1 MSDFQFMDTENKPL
15 NYGAAF
21 NTFYTY
27 SFINNAL
34 FYPLVPAPYIDF
46 YQRFVRQWFYWY
58 DGYVP
63 YLHVQD
69 NGIFSTRLATTL
81 VKKVAA
87 QINGGKLLLETNGK
101 DDVGDNLH
109 FAEEWMNKN
118 DISNKIDSLVEF
130 AAAGGTSLIKLNFD
144 GKDLWMQPMRLD
156 NYFIDADWKGRVIDF
171 TGFIQTFTQ
180 TIRKDQQ
187 NYVFYLL
194 ERRFFGDDGK
204 PYVKYIVKRSTQNIT
219 TARDYNMSETQE
231 IPYEDLPKKVKTA
244 LKDQYNGIALN
255 VEQPLPFNDCLGLY
269 TYKFTPHISNLPQ
282 LPYGDSLFSTI
293 ISYLLSYD
301 YYFSALNTN
310 MYVGRSRVLMP
321 KAMQN
326 PNNQR
331 ENNWNDGLDS
341 FTFTK
346 VPYTNPDDQKPLPLQ
361 FDLRSADWTKIRNIL
376 LESIATGI
384 GINPSTLASFLDDNS
399 ARTARQI
406 STEEGATALYVENKR
421 ELLRTPINHMLETVL
436 EFYNKIPNI
445 VVKFSKAG
453 TTNLRNLVEIGQ
465 ILKTLGVDNR
475 TLIEM
480 IFVDKS
486 QDQIDEIM
494 TRMDAQKEK
503 EIKLEQSE
511 QSEPFT
517 PQDNGNQPGLPS
529 NTSAVPTAE
538 SVE

>member
-1 MSDFQFMDTENKPL
+1 MSDFQFIDTDNKPL

-21 NTFYTY
+21 NTYYTY

-34 FYPLVPAPYIDF
+34 FYPLVPSPYIDF

-101 DDVGDNLH
+101 DEAGDNLH

-130 AAAGGTSLIKLNFD
+130 AAAGGTALIKLNFD

-204 PYVKYIVKRSTQNIT
+204 PYVKYIVKRATQNIT

-244 LKDQYNGIALN
+244 LKEQYNGIALN
-255 VEQPLPFNDCLGLY
+255 VEQPLPFKECLGVFA
-269 TYKFTPHISNLPQ
+269 YKFTPHISNLPQ
-282 LPYGDSLFSTI
+282 LPFGESLFSNI

-361 FDLRSADWTKIRNIL
+361 FDLRSNDWNKIRNIL
-376 LESIATGI
+376 LESVATGI

-421 ELLRTPINHMLETVL
+421 ELLRTPINQMLQTVL
-436 EFYNKIPNI
+436 EFYGKVSNI

-465 ILKTLGVDNR
+465 ILKTLGVDNK

-494 TRMDAQKEK
+494 KRMDAQKEK
-503 EIKLEQSE
+503 EMRLEQSE
-511 QSEPFT
+511 QPEPFT